1 MKTHYS
7 GLDMTKKRSGCSP
20 AARLPARVFSALLP
34 PICDTSA
41 LPVHFEP
48 QETTASRCSAN
59 GDSWAA
65 GGARGAGGTQ
75 GWRRGRWICNARVS
89 DGGGRQAWCA
99 KASSVEAERHTHTPW
114 ERRGEGEWS
123 HGWPGPSRVGPTH
136 PARPRLSKRGGQC
149 FLSHHS

>member
-7 GLDMTKKRSGCSP
+7 GLDMTTERSGYSRRL
-20 AARLPARVFSALLP
+20 ALPARVLSALLP

-41 LPVHFEP
+41 LPVDFEP

-89 DGGGRQAWCA
+89 DGGGRRAWCA
-99 KASSVEAERHTHTPW
+99 KASSVVAERHTHPW
-114 ERRGEGEWS
+114 GANHTGHFW
-123 HGWPGPSRVGPTH
+123 HHPSAS
-136 PARPRLSKRGGQC
+136 PAVIPQCEKKRKRGGGPAPP
-149 FLSHHS
+149 LH